1 MKQLEHPDYLALRGG
16 AEVLEADRLGDKVLR
31 LPDGTFVK
39 LFRRKRLLSSAAWS
53 PYAQRFADNAAALAR
68 LGVPCPRVIAV
79 WRVAAIARDAV
90 HYHPLAGETLRT
102 LIRDGLDPARERWL
116 RQAFTAFVRRLHDMG
131 IYFRSLHLG
140 NVVLTPD
147 DTLGLIDISDVRL
160 HRRPLSHFWRAR
172 NLRRMQD
179 MDDERDWLE
188 RERLLAS
195 ANGGGA
201 LT

>member
-1 MKQLEHPDYLALRGG
+1 MNHLEHPDYLALRGG

-39 LFRRKRLLSSAAWS
+39 LFRRKRLVSSAAWS

-68 LGVPCPRVIAV
+68 LGIPCPRVIAV
-79 WRVAAIARDAV
+79 WRIASIARDAV
-90 HYHPLAGETLRT
+90 HYHPLPGLTLRA
-102 LIRDGLDPARERWL
+102 LIDNGLTPQREQWL
-116 RQAFTAFVRRLHDMG
+116 RQAFNAFVRHLHDLG

-160 HRRPLSHFWRAR
+160 HRRPLGRFWRAR
-172 NLRRMQD
+172 NLRRMQG
-179 MDDERDWLE
+179 MDGERNWLD
-188 RERLLAS
+188 REHLLT
-195 ANGGGA
+195 NGGA
-201 LT
+201 PK

>member
-1 MKQLEHPDYLALRGG
+1 MNQLQHPDYLALRGG

-68 LGVPCPRVIAV
+68 LGIPCPRVIAV
-79 WRVAAIARDAV
+79 WRVASIARDAV
-90 HYHPLAGETLRT
+90 HYHPLEGETLRA
-102 LIRDGLDPARERWL
+102 LIGNGLTPERERWL
-116 RQAFTAFVRRLHDMG
+116 RQAFTAFVRHLHDLG

-179 MDDERDWLE
+179 MDSERDWLD
-188 RERLLAS
+188 RERLLAT
-195 ANGGGA
+195 GG
-201 LT
+201 TPE